1 MAQGKDYYDILGVS
15 RDADAKTIKRAF
27 LKLARSYHPDVNK
40 DEGAEAKFKEINEA
54 YSVLSDDQKRA
65 NYDRYGTAD
74 GPGGFGSDF
83 VDMSDIFS
91 GSGFD
96 VSDIFSSFF
105 GGNRTS
111 PQGASPRGRDMSISL
126 TITLEEAAQ
135 GCTKKISYERLAPCD
150 DCAGKGASIDAKLV
164 DCTQCQGRGYIMSVQ
179 QTLFGRMQT
188 QTTCPSCQ
196 GACQVFDKPC
206 ETCEGQGRCPSREKV
221 EVKIPAGIQ
230 SSQRISLA
238 DKGEAGMHGST
249 SGSLIVRVMI
259 AEHERFER
267 DGDNLYTSMT
277 IDSLE
282 AITGT
287 KRQLQ
292 GILDNEELEVHV
304 PSFCEYGQR
313 ITLAH
318 KGMPR
323 MSSKSRGDLIVVIS
337 VKAPKGLSKEDKK
350 TIQTI
355 VDARGHATT
364 SASSK
369 TK

>member
-27 LKLARSYHPDVNK
+27 LKLAREYHPDVNK
-40 DEGAEAKFKEINEA
+40 DDGAEAKFKEINEA

-74 GPGGFGSDF
+74 APGGFGSDF

-105 GGNRTS
+105 GGNR
-111 PQGASPRGRDMSISL
+111 GASQQGSSRGRDMSISL
-126 TITLEEAAQ
+126 TITLEEAAT

-150 DCAGKGASIDAKLV
+150 DCAGKGSSSDSKLV
-164 DCTQCQGRGYIMSVQ
+164 DCKECQGRGYIMSVQ

-188 QTTCPSCQ
+188 QTTCPVCQ
-196 GACQVFDKPC
+196 GMRQVFDKPC

-221 EVKIPAGIQ
+221 EVEIPAGIQ
-230 SSQRISLA
+230 STQRISLA
-238 DKGEAGMHGST
+238 DKGEAGMHGSQ
-249 SGSLIVRVMI
+249 SGSLIVRIMV
-259 AEHERFER
+259 ADHERFER

-282 AITGT
+282 AITGVT
-287 KRQLQ
+287 RHLA
-292 GILDNEELEVHV
+292 GILDGENLEVHI
-304 PSFCEYGQR
+304 PSLCEYGQR
-313 ITLAH
+313 ITLTH

-323 MSSKSRGDLIVVIS
+323 MSSKARGDLIVVIS

-350 TIQTI
+350 AIQAL
-355 VDARGHATT
+355 VDARAQGGT
-364 SASSK
+364 STSQKSK
-369 TK
+369 